1 MKNDLQ
7 LEIANT
13 KEELLKA
20 LDLFDKENINIVPF
34 EGSWT
39 AGQVA
44 EHILMSISGILET
57 IKGPVKPTE
66 RNPEEYV
73 KQLGDIFL
81 NMDIKM
87 ESPDF
92 IIPSNNPK
100 EKAALSAALT
110 STLEGIKQVAGNG
123 DLTVTCTGFNMP
135 MLGRLTKLEW
145 ISFSSFHTR
154 RHTQQLKNI
163 AHHLKTQMA

>member
-7 LEIANT
+7 YEITNT
-13 KEELLKA
+13 KEELLRA
-20 LDLFDKENINIVPF
+20 LDLFDQENINIIPF

-44 EHILMSISGILET
+44 EYILMSISGILET

-66 RNPEEYV
+66 RNPEEHV

-81 NMDIKM
+81 NMDINMK
-87 ESPDF
+87 SPDF
-92 IIPSNNPK
+92 IIPSDDPK
-100 EKAALSAALT
+100 EKTALSAALG
-110 STLEGIKQVAGNG
+110 STLDGIKQVAGNG
-123 DLTVTCTGFNMP
+123 DLTVTCTRFDMP
-135 MLGRLTKLEW
+135 MLGPLTKLEW
-145 ISFSSFHTR
+145 ISFASFHTR

>member
-7 LEIANT
+7 NEIENA
-13 KEELLKA
+13 KEYLLKA
-20 LDLFDKENINIVPF
+20 LDLFDRENLNVIPF

-44 EHILMSISGILET
+44 EHILKSISGILET
-57 IKGPVKPTE
+57 IKGPTKPTE
-66 RNPEEYV
+66 RNPEEHV

-87 ESPDF
+87 KSPDF
-92 IIPSNNPK
+92 ILPSNDPK
-100 EKAALSAALT
+100 EKAVLSAALN
-110 STLEGIKQVAGNG
+110 STLGRIKQVAENG
-123 DLTVTCTGFNMP
+123 DLTVTCMGFEMP
-135 MLGRLTKLEW
+135 MMGPLTKLEW
-145 ISFSSFHTR
+145 ISFASFHTR

-163 AHHLKTQMA
+163 ARHLKTQMA

>member
-7 LEIANT
+7 REIAST

-57 IKGPVKPTE
+57 INGPVKPTE
-66 RNPEEYV
+66 RNPEEHV

-87 ESPDF
+87 KSPDF
-92 IIPSNNPK
+92 IIPSDDPQNIVSLSV
-100 EKAALSAALT
+100 ALG
-110 STLEGIKQVAGNG
+110 STLDGIKQVAENG
-123 DLTVTCTGFNMP
+123 DLTVTCTGFDMP
-135 MLGRLTKLEW
+135 MLGPLTKLEW
-145 ISFSSFHTR
+145 ISFASFHAR